1 MLKQLLEGSRRALS
15 LFQQPE
21 MKSGIAPEYQQR
33 LDRMY
38 LENQMNNSAMQQELR
53 EAQEQEL
60 RPRNLSPATA
70 QPPMQGFFGDKPLGA
85 AQPAQAVTTRSLLQN
100 SPGTLQDFV
109 PEQYRGIVEEAANT
123 YNIPPRLLAAKIMQE
138 SSWNT
143 DPDLRSSAGALG
155 VSQFMPETA
164 QWWAKQY
171 GDFDPLIP
179 EQAIPAG
186 AAYLDYVRQQIGR
199 EGTTEEDWIEALKG
213 YNAGPGNYRKYG
225 GQIPFE
231 ETIDY
236 INKIS
241 GYYR

>member
-1 MLKQLLEGSRRALS
+1 MN
-15 LFQQPE
+15 
-21 MKSGIAPEYQQR
+21 
-33 LDRMY
+33 
-38 LENQMNNSAMQQELR
+38 ENAMQQELR
-53 EAQEQEL
+53 EVQEQEL
-60 RPRNLSPATA
+60 RPRNLGPATVA
-70 QPPMQGFFGDKPLGA
+70 PNQPPMQGFFGDKPLGA

-100 SPGTLQDFV
+100 TPGSLQDFV
-109 PEQYRGIVEEAANT
+109 PEQYRGLVEESANT
-123 YNIPPRLLAAKIMQE
+123 YNMPPRLLASKIMQE

-143 DPDLRSSAGALG
+143 DPNLRSSVGALG

-186 AAYLDYVRQQIGR
+186 AAYLDHVRQQIGR

-236 INKIS
+236 INKIN
-241 GYYR
+241 GYYQ